1 MCKHHFDS
9 SGKEPVTPMMETQVT
24 FSLGLY
30 MGETQVWFYIYE
42 SNVEKY
48 FNHENKSRLVYRPTY
63 EDMEMTV
70 DCISGTNGNQA

>member
-1 MCKHHFDS
+1 
-9 SGKEPVTPMMETQVT
+9 MMKTRVT

-30 MGETQVWFYIYE
+30 MGETEVWFYVYK

-48 FNHENKSRLVYRPTY
+48 INRKNRSWLVYRPTY